1 MCAQAFTVEVVQG
14 LTALADHKQRIENAL
29 QRAYGHIESR
39 QQQLAEVADE
49 MQPELHGAH

>member
-1 MCAQAFTVEVVQG
+1 MEVVQG